1 MFNKGWNNLLPGVT
15 SFQLRVSPWWDQTVI
30 KWIYLSKTP
39 ICLSICLCVCLVI
52 DLSGWTAGKPGVSSS
67 CDHEMAASCSYCGV
81 WQELL
86 CVRSFLWCFC
96 LFTLLSRWIL
106 LSDKFLF
113 SKKIFLCNCF
123 QCNCFVLYTVCLTSN
138 LAEILKE
145 KWKFVTFHIFKA
157 PALRLTVLLF

>member
-30 KWIYLSKTP
+30 KWIHPSKTLSTYLSV
-39 ICLSICLCVCLVI
+39 CLCVGLFI
-52 DLSGWTAGKPGVSSS
+52 DLSGWTAGKPRVLSG
-67 CDHEMAASCSYCGV
+67 CDHQMAASCSYCGV

-96 LFTLLSRWIL
+96 LFTLLSRWTL
-106 LSDKFLF
+106 LSDDKFLF
-113 SKKIFLCNCF
+113 AKKIILCDCF

-138 LAEILKE
+138 LAGI
-145 KWKFVTFHIFKA
+145 WKTKIGNLWRFTFSK
-157 PALRLTVLLF
+157 LLLWG